1 MKAETTTAE
10 TVRVE
15 AKIAIRPRLA
25 ISPEMS
31 CNNSAVASYQADF
44 IKSVQNALP
53 ASYDHQVLQNPTICQ
68 DHDELFIVAKVV
80 MEPDAGSELGLAWQH
95 YKYEFEKNT
104 KDVDEAAAAL
114 KKTILERIPDN
125 GHGLKSSSFRLNIVL
140 AAHEVL

>member
-25 ISPEMS
+25 VSPEMS
-31 CNNSAVASYQADF
+31 CNNSAVTAYQAAF
-44 IKSVQNALP
+44 LESVQNALP
-53 ASYDHQVLQNPTICQ
+53 AAGEVLQAPTICQ
-68 DHDELFIVAKVV
+68 DHDELFIVAEVV
-80 MEPDAGSELGLAWQH
+80 LEPDAGSELGLAWQH

-104 KDVDEAAAAL
+104 KAVDEAAAAL
-114 KKTILERIPDN
+114 KKAILERIPDN
-125 GHGLKSSSFRLNIVL
+125 GYGLQSSGFRLNIVL